1 MEDSQ
6 VIALSYKCLQQNV
19 KSYKSH
25 LDCIALQTQN
35 AEQACWKPVR
45 VPKSFQKLGVEWAVL
60 YTSFQIMEIYNFWEV
75 YSLNKNVS

>member
-6 VIALSYKCLQQNV
+6 VIALSCECLQQNV

-35 AEQACWKPVR
+35 AEQAC
-45 VPKSFQKLGVEWAVL
+45 
-60 YTSFQIMEIYNFWEV
+60 
-75 YSLNKNVS
+75 